1 MLLATASAFYMIKR
15 MRRNLF
21 TLLALLAY
29 QAVGLGQNVTLS
41 IGSGSTET
49 GGTISLP
56 LNLAVSGE
64 SKTAALQ
71 WTFSYSS
78 DIATVNVTVG
88 PSAINAGKSVS
99 CSANKCLIFGSTK
112 NVIGDGTVALA
123 VLKIAPNP
131 SKKAITIQVINVV
144 AATASGSAIRARG
157 SSGIISV
164 R

>member
-1 MLLATASAFYMIKR
+1 

-21 TLLALLAY
+21 ALLALLAH
-29 QAVGLGQNVTLS
+29 QATGLGQNVTLS

-49 GGTISLP
+49 GGTLSLP

-78 DIATVNVTVG
+78 DIAAVNVTVG
-88 PSAINAGKSVS
+88 PSAINSGKSVS

-112 NVIGDGTVALA
+112 SVIGEGTVATA
-123 VLKIAPNP
+123 TLKIAPNP
-131 SKKAITIQVINVV
+131 SKKAITIQIVNVV
-144 AATASGSAIRARG
+144 AATASGGSIRARG
-157 SSGIISV
+157 GSGTISV